1 MGEATPQE
9 TQGALKEIVE
19 SPKRKSSETF
29 VAAAEIFEMECRS
42 VVLAKQMLNSN
53 AGELVLNA
61 GATPQ
66 KISTNQIS
74 RENDKELT
82 KFSLS
87 PFQWILRTTSS
98 VSPSSIFYRLENLFS
113 PRSFESTTTALDP
126 F

>member
-53 AGELVLNA
+53 AGGGNSLLKSNLS
-61 GATPQ
+61 Q
-66 KISTNQIS
+66 
-74 RENDKELT
+74 ELT

-113 PRSFESTTTALDP
+113 PRSFESTTTA
-126 F
+126 